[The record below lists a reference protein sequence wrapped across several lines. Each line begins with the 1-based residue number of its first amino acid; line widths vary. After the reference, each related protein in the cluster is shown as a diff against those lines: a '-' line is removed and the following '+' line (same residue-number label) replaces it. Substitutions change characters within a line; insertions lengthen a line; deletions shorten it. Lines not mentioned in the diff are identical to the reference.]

1 MLPTGK
7 STVAEVIRIPQGAP
21 SLGIVPSGDGYL
33 RLTQVQLRT
42 VPLVHLISGVDAE
55 AADPISGSVGAS
67 KSSIAG
73 YTEWASLTSPALSLG
88 WDWLLEGR
96 DSELR
101 YLRVD
106 EPRSNIMLL
115 DIHHRD
121 LGPMQTSVALAL
133 FVDELAWEQTVAEY
147 VRRRYG

>member
-1 MLPTGK
+1 
-7 STVAEVIRIPQGAP
+7 
-21 SLGIVPSGDGYL
+21 
-33 RLTQVQLRT
+33 
-42 VPLVHLISGVDAE
+42 
-55 AADPISGSVGAS
+55 
-67 KSSIAG
+67 
-73 YTEWASLTSPALSLG
+73 LSLG